1 MKEKPQMKPVW
12 IRRWSAAAALG
23 LMLAAPS
30 LPAYAHAE
38 LLETVPAS
46 QASTTAPKELRLTFS
61 ESIELSFAEVTLKGD
76 DDRPIA
82 VERLSLAPYD
92 NKTMVITVATDL
104 PAGAY
109 TVDWSLI
116 SADDHRIEGS
126 YSFDVAP

>member
-1 MKEKPQMKPVW
+1 
-12 IRRWSAAAALG
+12 
-23 LMLAAPS
+23 MLAAPS
-30 LPAYAHAE
+30 LPAHAHAE
-38 LLETVPAS
+38 LLDTVPAS

-109 TVDWSLI
+109 TVDWSLV